1 MSNLAAIIEEGENA
15 ERAYREAK
23 AFSSAEIGA
32 GDWCHRFYVA
42 HGPALLAVAK
52 AAMERRE
59 AEGRMDRLCRESQK
73 DCRCLALGVTCD
85 RCLRVRE
92 ASEDVEEATTAFDAA
107 VRGEGKEVP
116 RG

>member
-52 AAMERRE
+52 AAMEMRKAQGAYFGVHSIE
-59 AEGRMDRLCRESQK
+59 HDPGYTASV
-73 DCRCLALGVTCD
+73 LAD
-85 RCLRVRE
+85 
-92 ASEDVEEATTAFDAA
+92 TTAAFDAA
-107 VRGEGKEVP
+107 VRGDAGGEG
-116 RG
+116 